1 MKAISHQEFVT
12 RYLSR
17 KYMLN
22 WSELTEVAHPIVVG
36 GYERNLQKS
45 RIKSLDDN
53 NLEEPLPAGGSC
65 LLASVNLSQYVTNP
79 FTDKAFFDFN
89 EFKKDIKTYVKEMNV
104 VLDEGLPLHPLPE
117 QRESVTKW
125 RQIGLGILGLADAFI
140 KLGIAYGSDE
150 SLVLADAIA
159 RSMAYEGI
167 KASALLAKED
177 GAYPGFDKEA
187 VLATDYF
194 KNIADEGLTQLV
206 SAYGLRNSQILTIAP
221 TGSN

>member
-1 MKAISHQEFVT
+1 
-12 RYLSR
+12 
-17 KYMLN
+17 MLN

>member
-1 MKAISHQEFVT
+1 
-12 RYLSR
+12 
-17 KYMLN
+17 MLN
-22 WSELTEVAHPIVVG
+22 WSELTEVAHSIMVG

-65 LLASVNLSQYVTNP
+65 LLASVNLSEYVVNP
-79 FTDKAFFDFN
+79 FTDKAYFDFD
-89 EFKKDIKTYVKEMNV
+89 EFKKDIHIYVKEMNV

-117 QRESVTKW
+117 QRASVAKW

-140 KLGIAYGSDE
+140 KLGIKYGDDE
-150 SLVLADAIA
+150 SLVLSDAIGRA
-159 RSMAYEGI
+159 MAYEGI
-167 KASALLAKED
+167 KASSMLAKEY

-187 VLATDYF
+187 VMSTEYF
-194 KNIADEGLTQLV
+194 KNIADQELIALV
-206 SAYGLRNSQILTIAP
+206 GVNGLRNSQILTIAP